1 MAKLYSLG
9 SIMDDCLDAWH
20 GIDDGW
26 SALSYMNP
34 IFGSFLQGL
43 LGDLGSLGI
52 VDGTPG
58 ELGDG

>member
-1 MAKLYSLG
+1 MAKSYSLG
-9 SIMDDCLDAWH
+9 SIMD
-20 GIDDGW
+20 GSDDGW